1 MEEEINQLDASM
13 WLCHAIYMY
22 LELMERYNP
31 TFIVELDHRLALYHL
46 GGELDRIREGVEE
59 ERSNQRMNQR
69 MMEGNE

>member
-13 WLCHAIYMY
+13 WLCRAIYMY

-31 TFIVELDHRLALYHL
+31 TFIVELDYRMALYHL

>member
-1 MEEEINQLDASM
+1 MSEEINQLDASM

-22 LELMERYNP
+22 LELMA
-31 TFIVELDHRLALYHL
+31 TFIVELDHRMALYHL

>member
-1 MEEEINQLDASM
+1 MEEEINQLDATM

-22 LELMERYNP
+22 LELMERLNP
-31 TFIVELDHRLALYHL
+31 TFIVELDHRMALYHL